1 MGNEL
6 DDFPTKDSKIITSY
20 TEIFN
25 EVFPILLLVGMTY
38 DQFWNDDVCIIK
50 HYIKMYHLMNNRR
63 EQDAWMIGI
72 YLREALQDVASCFGN
87 KRYIYPEK
95 PYGFFESHQDKKQ
108 DNIDMQRKL
117 EEEKAKVWMMN
128 LVQSCK

>member
-38 DQFWNDDVCIIK
+38 DQFWNDDVCIVK

-72 YLREALQDVASCFGN
+72 YLR
-87 KRYIYPEK
+87 
-95 PYGFFESHQDKKQ
+95 
-108 DNIDMQRKL
+108 
-117 EEEKAKVWMMN
+117 
-128 LVQSCK
+128 